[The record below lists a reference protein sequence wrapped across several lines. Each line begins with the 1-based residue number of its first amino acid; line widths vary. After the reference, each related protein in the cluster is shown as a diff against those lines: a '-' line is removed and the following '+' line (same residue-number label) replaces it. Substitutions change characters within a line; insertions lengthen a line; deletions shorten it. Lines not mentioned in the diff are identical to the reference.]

1 MAKILP
7 VTRLKWSEKGKLI
20 VMVKVRAGIINGMGE
35 GIPPSNINS
44 DLKRT
49 IIFFKLNFLEANEL
63 EPRSGEFPQGNP
75 EVLLTGNWL
84 QTQQLD

>member
-35 GIPPSNINS
+35 GTPPSNINS

-49 IIFFKLNFLEANEL
+49 IIFF
-63 EPRSGEFPQGNP
+63 
-75 EVLLTGNWL
+75 
-84 QTQQLD
+84 